1 MNHAKD
7 KNFVSR
13 REHKQLRKE
22 VLDILPIHLRGIFEQ
37 FPPEYADAVE
47 EIRLRGE
54 RPLCVSMR
62 NRDYYIDGRG
72 MPLSHPAGAYQ
83 VKKEDIEKA
92 FHLLTDYSV
101 YALEEEIRNGFITI
115 KGGHRVGLSGRVVL
129 NGSSIRT
136 MKEISGL
143 NIRIS
148 KQKLGVSD
156 PIMKYLVQGTRQVY
170 HALIVS
176 PPQCG
181 KTTLLRDII
190 RNVSNGMES
199 LNFQGLKVGVV
210 DERSEICGT
219 YQGIPQNDVGI
230 RTDVLDACPKADG
243 IMMLIRSMSPQ
254 VIATDE
260 VGKREDVN
268 AVEEALHAGIKLLT
282 TVHGSSLEEIRKRPY
297 LRAILEMGVFER
309 IILLSNLPRVGTIQ
323 AILDGSRQEPI
334 YKYAAVREGEFIGD

>member
-1 MNHAKD
+1 MNQSKD
-7 KNFVSR
+7 KNFVNRKES
-13 REHKQLRKE
+13 KQLRKE
-22 VLDILPIHLRGIFEQ
+22 ILDILPIRLRGIFEQ
-37 FPPEYADAVE
+37 FPPEYVESVE

-62 NRDYYIDGRG
+62 NRDYYIDDNGVL
-72 MPLSHPAGAYQ
+72 LSQPASAYQ

-129 NGSSIRT
+129 NGPSIKT

-148 KQKLGVSD
+148 NQKLGVSD
-156 PIMKYLVQGTRQVY
+156 PIMGHLIQGPYQIY
-170 HALIVS
+170 HTLIVS

-190 RNVSNGMES
+190 RNISNGMEV
-199 LNFQGLKVGVV
+199 FDFKGLKVGVV
-210 DERSEICGT
+210 DERSEICAT

-230 RTDVLDACPKADG
+230 RTDILDACPKAEG

-260 VGKREDVN
+260 VGKREDVH

-297 LRAILEMGVFER
+297 LKNILEMGVFER
-309 IILLSNLPRVGTIQ
+309 IILLSNLPKVGTVQ
-323 AILDGSRQEPI
+323 SILDGSSQEPI
-334 YKYAAVREGEFIGD
+334 FRYATARGREYSVG